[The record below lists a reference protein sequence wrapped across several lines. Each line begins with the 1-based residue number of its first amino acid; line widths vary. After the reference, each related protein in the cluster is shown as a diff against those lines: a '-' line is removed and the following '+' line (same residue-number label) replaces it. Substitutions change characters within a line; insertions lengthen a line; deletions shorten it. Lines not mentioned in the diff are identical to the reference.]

1 MPFISSE
8 TAYELELGHA
18 MRSFYY
24 AQAYG
29 QLIPEARVE
38 TTRIGKGVMV
48 YAGPGSPINR
58 AIAFGFSG
66 EDPDPLIDQAEQ
78 FFQRHNEP
86 PSFDVC
92 PLADRAFVKALNG
105 RGYRLEKFFS
115 IMACSLPYE
124 IDPIPYPAA
133 IEVQRVS
140 PEQADLGLYTTA
152 QGYEETDLPA
162 KQELE
167 MVAPNFHS
175 RNAECYLAWIGG
187 QPAGGGAMYAYQG
200 VVELGGDSTRP
211 AYRRRGVQTALL
223 LQRLEEAQEAG
234 NELAMAMTKA
244 GSDSQR
250 NMERVGFRLAYT
262 KAVLVRR
269 EMN

>member
-1 MPFISSE
+1 MPFISPE

-18 MRSFYY
+18 MRSYYY
-24 AQAYG
+24 ACAYG
-29 QLIPEARVE
+29 LLRPGAQVE
-38 TTRIGKGVMV
+38 TARIGKGVLV
-48 YAGPGSPINR
+48 YVGPGFPNNR
-58 AIAFGFSG
+58 AMGFGFSG
-66 EDPDPLIDQAEQ
+66 ADPEAEIDQVEQ

-92 PLADRAFVKALNG
+92 PLAERAFIKAINQ

-124 IDPIPYPAA
+124 VDPVPFPAG
-133 IEVQRVS
+133 ITVERVS
-140 PEQADLGLYTTA
+140 PEQGDLWIYTTA

-162 KQELE
+162 QQEIE
-167 MVAPNFHS
+167 MVTPNFHS
-175 RNAECYLAWIGG
+175 QNAECYLAWTDG
-187 QPAGGGAMYAYQG
+187 QPAGGGGMYTYQG
-200 VVELGGDSTRP
+200 IVELGGASTRP

-223 LQRLEEAQEAG
+223 LQRLQDAQEAG
-234 NELAMAMTKA
+234 SELAMAMTSA

-269 EMN
+269 